1 MPQPPVPFRRMSE
14 QHWHQPPK
22 KINKS
27 INQSIIFISGQLRL
41 FVRGDNLTDA
51 RYTITRGYRMPGI
64 EVVS

>member
-1 MPQPPVPFRRMSE
+1 MF
-14 QHWHQPPK
+14 HIIFTTNNHLT
-22 KINKS
+22 NHKS